1 MGRAARFAYKIEL
14 YRHIVGEKVL
24 DPLSVFFQEVLEE
37 VPKVFEELDTLQ
49 VIQISPGRRGE

>member
-1 MGRAARFAYKIEL
+1 MGRAATFAYKIEL
-14 YRHIVGEKVL
+14 YRHTVWEEVL

-49 VIQISPGRRGE
+49 VIQISPGK

>member
-1 MGRAARFAYKIEL
+1 MGRAATFAYKIEL
-14 YRHIVGEKVL
+14 YRHAVWEEVL